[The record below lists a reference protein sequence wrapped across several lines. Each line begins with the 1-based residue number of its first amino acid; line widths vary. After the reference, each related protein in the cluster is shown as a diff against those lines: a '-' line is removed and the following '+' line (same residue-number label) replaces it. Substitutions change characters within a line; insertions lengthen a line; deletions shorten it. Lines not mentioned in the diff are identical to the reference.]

1 MLFYDETMGCVGGG
15 DGVKDVA
22 MSPLVGK
29 VLATGIKGVGLAP
42 AVISVIRGAA
52 VAVIVTD
59 EVSAGAGA
67 CGGDE

>member
-1 MLFYDETMGCVGGG
+1 MLFYDVTMGCFGGG
-15 DGVKDVA
+15 EGVNDVA

-29 VLATGIKGVGLAP
+29 VLVTGINGVGLAP

-52 VAVIVTD
+52 VAVIVTE

-67 CGGDE
+67 CGGDD

>member
-1 MLFYDETMGCVGGG
+1 MLFYDVTVECIGGG

-22 MSPLVGK
+22 ISPLVGK
-29 VLATGIKGVGLAP
+29 VLVTGTKGVGLAP

-52 VAVIVTD
+52 VAVTVTE

-67 CGGDE
+67 CAGDD

>member
-1 MLFYDETMGCVGGG
+1 MLFYDVTVGCIGGD

-29 VLATGIKGVGLAP
+29 VLVTGIKGVGLAP

-52 VAVIVTD
+52 VAVIVT
-59 EVSAGAGA
+59 EELSAGAGA
-67 CGGDE
+67 CAGDD